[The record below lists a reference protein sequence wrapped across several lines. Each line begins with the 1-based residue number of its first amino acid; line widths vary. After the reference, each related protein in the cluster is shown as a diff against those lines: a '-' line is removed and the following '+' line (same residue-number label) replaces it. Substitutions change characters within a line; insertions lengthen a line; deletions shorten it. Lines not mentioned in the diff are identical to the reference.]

1 MWVPIGGVR
10 GLRVIAKSS
19 QPAGPVPNLFVTAFD
34 GANVLL
40 PQTRMIR
47 SVVPIATDVGAVQ
60 CSVADPCWQLPFD
73 LNGVPL
79 IRMPR
84 NVKPSSVVVQ
94 SSKGGT
100 ATQLPT
106 NNQSF

>member
-1 MWVPIGGVR
+1 M
-10 GLRVIAKSS
+10 
-19 QPAGPVPNLFVTAFD
+19 TAFD

-40 PQTRMIR
+40 PQTAMIR
-47 SVVPIATDVGAVQ
+47 SIVPIATDVGAVQ
-60 CSVADPCWQLPFD
+60 CSVDRSLLATARLTRLPRD
-73 LNGVPL
+73 
-79 IRMPR
+79 I
-84 NVKPSSVVVQ
+84 KPSSVVVQ

>member
-1 MWVPIGGVR
+1 MWVPIGGQR

-40 PQTRMIR
+40 PQTAMAR
-47 SVVPIATDVGAVQ
+47 SIVPIATDVGAVQ
-60 CSVADPCWQLPFD
+60 CSATDPCWQLP
-73 LNGVPL
+73 LTRL
-79 IRMPR
+79 QR

-94 SSKGGT
+94 SSKGGI